1 MCCRFVRFVR
11 KESAI
16 EAILALNGCI
26 LRGRPVAVEF
36 SKDNP
41 EKEEVER
48 EILRR
53 SKYDKTRAF
62 PFPISKE
69 IPPPGSLSQVKG
81 MLVNRLIQFR
91 STVQSR

>member
-1 MCCRFVRFVR
+1 MR

-26 LRGRPVAVEF
+26 LRGRPLAVEF

-53 SKYDKTRAF
+53 SKYD
-62 PFPISKE
+62 
-69 IPPPGSLSQVKG
+69 
-81 MLVNRLIQFR
+81 
-91 STVQSR
+91 